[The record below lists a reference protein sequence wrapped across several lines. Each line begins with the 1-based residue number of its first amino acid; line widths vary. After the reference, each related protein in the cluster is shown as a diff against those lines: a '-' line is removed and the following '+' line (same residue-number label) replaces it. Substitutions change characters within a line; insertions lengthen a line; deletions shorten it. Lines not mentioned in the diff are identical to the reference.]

1 VSSPA
6 DIKAAAEK
14 SGFEVGTEEAYKLG
28 ATLGKA
34 GTSPAIDE
42 VIFALKSGE
51 LTKTPLKV
59 GDNWLVL
66 GVSARKE
73 ADLAEFAQQRDQL
86 TQTMVSS
93 RQNQVFEDYIASV
106 QRRMTE
112 EGKIKIYQNVLNTLE
127 EVEPEIALP
136 PGAQFPGGQ

>member
-1 VSSPA
+1 
-6 DIKAAAEK
+6 
-14 SGFEVGTEEAYKLG
+14 
-28 ATLGKA
+28 
-34 GTSPAIDE
+34 
-42 VIFALKSGE
+42 
-51 LTKTPLKV
+51 LKV

-112 EGKIKIYQNVLNTLE
+112 EGKIKIYQNVLATLE
-127 EVEPEIALP
+127 ESSLR
-136 PGAQFPGGQ
+136 